1 MGFGRVPGEL
11 LRAIVFLQCS
21 KSRCSFVSGDIKKD
35 EFQPRSSMKEWK
47 NKYYDKDDTETKID
61 VENENQDTP
70 IEEGSSTD
78 FSHKKFCLILMGLA
92 VGGGIFASLGY
103 SIGPETCDNDSIFES
118 LGVAA
123 FWISMIGIPINVIIW
138 LISLWDEEIISSDV
152 FVLSIAHAIVWS
164 LTLFIFA
171 EYIFQDMF
179 CDACMGFPGEDCS

>member
-1 MGFGRVPGEL
+1 M
-11 LRAIVFLQCS
+11 
-21 KSRCSFVSGDIKKD
+21 SGDIKKD
-35 EFQPRSSMKEWK
+35 EFQPRSSSMKEWK

-70 IEEGSSTD
+70 IEERSSTD
-78 FSHKKFCLILMGLA
+78 FSHQKFCLILMGLA

-103 SIGPETCDNDSIFES
+103 PMGPETCDNDSIFES

-138 LISLWDEEIISSDV
+138 LISLWDEEIRSSDV